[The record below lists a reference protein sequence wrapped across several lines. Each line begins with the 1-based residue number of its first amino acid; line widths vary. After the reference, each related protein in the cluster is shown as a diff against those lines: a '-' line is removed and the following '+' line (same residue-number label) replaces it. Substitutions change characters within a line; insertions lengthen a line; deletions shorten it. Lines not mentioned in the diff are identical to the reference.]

1 MFGVHHPILGVHVNA
16 DAYAQSLAAVFHES
30 VQEKSSK
37 SYRFKSFKVSPTSSS
52 SDERMIVP
60 IGDGARESS
69 SDS

>member
-1 MFGVHHPILGVHVNA
+1 MFGVHHPNFGVHVND
-16 DAYAQSLAAVFHES
+16 DACGPYLAAVLHES
-30 VQEKSSK
+30 VQEKNSK